1 MIFYSYMFSYVLM
14 FFIPLLICSIS
25 YRQVEINVRNNILD
39 TNLSMLGQTKDIMDA
54 RLLEVDK
61 LVKQLSVEPLVL
73 NYSHQYD
80 EHFTDM
86 ERYYNVLE
94 LTKRLSL
101 YQATNNFFINNFYI
115 YFRKSNTVISSKAFY
130 SMSNFY
136 GTFFKMENIDYNQW
150 NQHILNQHIFNQR
163 YDGKYYSAM
172 PIIFEEFNG
181 KGIMYIESFS
191 FRNSYPSDGY
201 IAVLIDEK
209 EVRQM
214 LSNINLFKDGYIYIA
229 NKDNEII
236 TFISKREDGQILPVN
251 LDESREYGSMQKKI
265 DGRFMTVVYVISGN
279 NSWKYVVV
287 VPTNQIMHRIKIIN
301 MIMWGGWIVAM
312 PISGLL
318 ALYLSSKK
326 SKPIK
331 EMVQIM
337 LGYKNI
343 KDETDENE
351 YNFLKNSIRNMLTD
365 YKQLETTIEKQ
376 KPLLQSI
383 FFERLLEGKYRG
395 NAEIN
400 QFLVYANLDFNAKNY
415 ILVLIELNQY
425 EISDNPYMLKE
436 LDYLRIIVK
445 DVINSNLPCKGY
457 VQNFDENL
465 MALLLCFNE
474 DVDTSIKKTENMI
487 QAVYDLLHH
496 ENKIDITF
504 ACASICNHLPD
515 LGIHY
520 LQAKK
525 VLEYKKTGNANDVL
539 WFDQLPKTKDEYDYS
554 IDSEIRLINL
564 VITGNK
570 EGALKAV
577 NNIYNENI
585 LQKQLSPELIEQFSF
600 AIKGTVN
607 RIIKRIKV
615 KDQILSMVSEMNH
628 CVNIDTLFK
637 MVNEILSAICDS
649 INEEKDK
656 NINIIIQKVIQYI
669 NDNYSDINLS
679 LTSIADHFNISEKYL
694 SFSFKDK
701 TGENLSNYIEKV
713 RIDKACELLSL
724 SDMYIV
730 DIAEKTGYT
739 NDASFRRAF
748 KRLMGVSPTDYR
760 KQFELRDS

>member
-1 MIFYSYMFSYVLM
+1 MFSYVLM

-73 NYSHQYD
+73 NYNYQYD

-265 DGRFMTVVYVISGN
+265 DGRSMTVVYVISGN

-365 YKQLETTIEKQ
+365 YRQ
-376 KPLLQSI
+376 
-383 FFERLLEGKYRG
+383 
-395 NAEIN
+395 
-400 QFLVYANLDFNAKNY
+400 
-415 ILVLIELNQY
+415 
-425 EISDNPYMLKE
+425 
-436 LDYLRIIVK
+436 
-445 DVINSNLPCKGY
+445 
-457 VQNFDENL
+457 
-465 MALLLCFNE
+465 
-474 DVDTSIKKTENMI
+474 
-487 QAVYDLLHH
+487 
-496 ENKIDITF
+496 
-504 ACASICNHLPD
+504 
-515 LGIHY
+515 
-520 LQAKK
+520 
-525 VLEYKKTGNANDVL
+525 
-539 WFDQLPKTKDEYDYS
+539 
-554 IDSEIRLINL
+554 
-564 VITGNK
+564 
-570 EGALKAV
+570 
-577 NNIYNENI
+577 
-585 LQKQLSPELIEQFSF
+585 
-600 AIKGTVN
+600 
-607 RIIKRIKV
+607 
-615 KDQILSMVSEMNH
+615 
-628 CVNIDTLFK
+628 
-637 MVNEILSAICDS
+637 
-649 INEEKDK
+649 
-656 NINIIIQKVIQYI
+656 
-669 NDNYSDINLS
+669 
-679 LTSIADHFNISEKYL
+679 
-694 SFSFKDK
+694 
-701 TGENLSNYIEKV
+701 
-713 RIDKACELLSL
+713 
-724 SDMYIV
+724 
-730 DIAEKTGYT
+730 
-739 NDASFRRAF
+739 
-748 KRLMGVSPTDYR
+748 
-760 KQFELRDS
+760 